1 MIASFIIMFLQAIE
15 NGKLSE
21 LEAAVLSM
29 KQETEILC
37 EHCLDICDLV
47 PHHVDTRVYLHPMT
61 LLAFAGYHA
70 NKEMLDLL
78 IREGASKFKE
88 LKSADEQ
95 SYNLFVSCRVGHYL
109 DFVLPL
115 TDIQIMLA

>member
-1 MIASFIIMFLQAIE
+1 MIASFIIMILQAIE
-15 NGKLSE
+15 NGQLSE

-29 KQETEILC
+29 KQETEVPR

-47 PHHVDTRVYLHPMT
+47 PPRFNTLVRIYPMT

-109 DFVLPL
+109 GFVLPL